1 MVVLHAM
8 HVHQEKFSPQIQMQ
22 HRARYAMLGNTPTMV
37 LHALT
42 FHLATSP
49 TTAPMQAQSSDVALL
64 NCAPLDSIVR
74 QIRSNHKIAPM
85 GKQPIRKAAAFA
97 AIVPSVKRA

>member
-1 MVVLHAM
+1 
-8 HVHQEKFSPQIQMQ
+8 MQ
-22 HRARYAMLGNTPTMV
+22 HRAQYAMLGNTPTMV

-42 FHLATSP
+42 FHLVISL

-74 QIRSNHKIAPM
+74 QILSTHKIAPM
-85 GKQPIRKAAAFA
+85 GKQHILKAAAFA
-97 AIVPSVKRA
+97 VIVTSVKRA